1 MGAITGSIAEA
12 YYRNVPDHIKEEIL
26 KRLPEEFINVME
38 KFYKKFIMK
47 NDDKFS
53 DKNKSNQQI
62 KDYPSGGVMTGNVV
76 KEIVNYLDR

>member
-1 MGAITGSIAEA
+1 MLEQ
-12 YYRNVPDHIKEEIL
+12 E
-26 KRLPEEFINVME
+26 
-38 KFYKKFIMK
+38 KFIMK